1 MKKIL
6 VILTVMLLAGSV
18 MAMPP
23 PASGG
28 KFSQAGLWGTVP
40 YEAENPVAF
49 VVTGGYGD
57 AFQLDAGFAIP
68 LSGNFYGFLS
78 AMGGDHG
85 GSLNG
90 KVAYLFTPTTSSG
103 AYGGLALG
111 PEVSL
116 ENIPNDNL
124 PMMAYIVG
132 AAGFIGG
139 YSFENWGLFG
149 QVERNFSLETNA
161 FVNSYTFRLGA
172 YINL

>member
-28 KFSQAGLWGTVP
+28 KFSQAGLWG
-40 YEAENPVAF
+40 
-49 VVTGGYGD
+49 GGYGD